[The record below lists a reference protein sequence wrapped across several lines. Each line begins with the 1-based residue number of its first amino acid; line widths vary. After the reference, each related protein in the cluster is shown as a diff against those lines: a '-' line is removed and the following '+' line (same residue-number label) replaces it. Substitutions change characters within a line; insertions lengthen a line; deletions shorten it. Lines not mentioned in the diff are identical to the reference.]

1 MFFSVLSL
9 ISVFLGVSTAVLL
22 LRYLKKMP
30 IFREII
36 GSNDGTIY
44 PPLSVI
50 IPACNEEKSIGE
62 AVRRLMNYY
71 PHLEVIVVID
81 RSTDNT
87 ALLLEKLKVE
97 YPQLKVVTISDLPPN
112 WLGKNH
118 AVYRGEKEATGEWLL
133 FTDAD
138 VMFSS
143 SSLKVTIRYAME
155 KNLDHLAIVPDLYYG
170 SVLHRA
176 FLAYFSLAF
185 ISVAMITNKV
195 GVGAFNLVK
204 KSVYQ
209 AIGGYEAIPMQVID
223 DMSLGTSVVDKGY
236 K

>member
-1 MFFSVLSL
+1 MSL